1 MSLRPLKDATGKW
14 APAAGTHGD
23 PLVALA
29 AAWPAIVGKDIAQH
43 SRPLEI
49 NGDTL
54 LVATRSSAWT
64 QQLSFLGDHVL
75 REIAE
80 HVHIEGISKIRFR
93 VGKLGASAARPHG
106 TAAKRPAR
114 LADRTYSSA
123 ATLEEAIERFRTSIN
138 SAQRAK
144 SAAGWKECQRCGVY
158 IARRGLAL
166 CLPCELAESESKGR
180 KVARLLFEA
189 PWLGHAGISAL
200 VEDLTKTEYESIR
213 LRVLAQWWERLV
225 RAQRSG
231 KLARG
236 GRERL
241 IASSY
246 VILKSGLDPERI
258 SPAVVRNLLGDAL
271 HDFIY
276 GIVNT

>member
-1 MSLRPLKDATGKW
+1 MSLRPLKDATVQW
-14 APAAGTHGD
+14 APAAVTHAD
-23 PLVALA
+23 PLVALT

-49 NGDTL
+49 AGDTL

-80 HVHIEGISKIRFR
+80 HVRIEGIGKIRFR
-93 VGKLGASAARPHG
+93 VGKLGAAGASRPQG

-114 LADRTYSSA
+114 LAERPRSSA
-123 ATLEEAIERFRTSIN
+123 ATLEEAIERFRTAVSA
-138 SAQRAK
+138 AQRAK
-144 SAAGWKECQRCGVY
+144 SAAGWKECKRCGVH

-246 VILKSGLDPERI
+246 VILKR
-258 SPAVVRNLLGDAL
+258 
-271 HDFIY
+271 
-276 GIVNT
+276 

>member
-1 MSLRPLKDATGKW
+1 MSLRPLKDATGQW
-14 APAAGTHGD
+14 APAPGAPLD
-23 PLVALA
+23 PMVALTG
-29 AAWPAIVGKDIAQH
+29 AWPAIVGKDIAQH

-64 QQLSFLGDHVL
+64 QQLSFLGEHVL
-75 REIAE
+75 REIAD
-80 HVHIEGISKIRFR
+80 HVHIEGVAKIRFR
-93 VGKLGASAARPHG
+93 VGKLGSGAARPQ
-106 TAAKRPAR
+106 TATLKQPQRRGEPVR
-114 LADRTYSSA
+114 SSA
-123 ATLEEAIERFRTSIN
+123 ATLEEAIERFRSAVN
-138 SAQRAK
+138 AAQRAK
-144 SAAGWKECQRCGVY
+144 SAAGWKECKRCGVH

-200 VEDLTKTEYESIR
+200 VEDLSKTEYESIR

-225 RAQRSG
+225 RALRSG

-258 SPAVVRNLLGDAL
+258 SPAVVRNLLGDEL